1 MGSAYIF
8 DLSIIYHYILSL
20 DGALQLNIKPKA
32 HALTISQIQLQT
44 QINEGSRQKYYE
56 YKKKVSSC
64 EITLKK
70 YFWL

>member
-1 MGSAYIF
+1 MGSAYII

-44 QINEGSRQKYYE
+44 QIYGESQQK
-56 YKKKVSSC
+56 
-64 EITLKK
+64 
-70 YFWL
+70 